1 MPSGYC
7 VFCEIVVGSAPA
19 SVVYRDD
26 FVIASMDI
34 RPVNPE
40 PTCRGGANLTHAD
53 LCGINLR
60 VARRF
65 KRRWVEDTTSIIF
78 VAMLFTTLIAVG
90 LTTVKSIQHTTRLT
104 LKY

>member
-1 MPSGYC
+1 MPSDYC

-19 SVVYRDD
+19 SVAYRDD
-26 FVIASMDI
+26 FVITSMDI
-34 RPVNPE
+34 RPVNPV
-40 PTCRGGANLTHAD
+40 PTCRDGANLTHAD

-65 KRRWVEDTTSIIF
+65 KRRWAEDTTSIIF
-78 VAMLFTTLIAVG
+78 VAMSFTSLIAVG
-90 LTTVKSIQHTTRLT
+90 LTTVESIQCTTRLT

>member
-1 MPSGYC
+1 MPSDYC

-40 PTCRGGANLTHAD
+40 PTCRGGT
-53 LCGINLR
+53 NLR

-65 KRRWVEDTTSIIF
+65 KRRWVEDTTSNIL

-90 LTTVKSIQHTTRLT
+90 LTTVKSIQYTTRLT
-104 LKY
+104 LNY

>member
-1 MPSGYC
+1 MPSDYC

-19 SVVYRDD
+19 SVAYRDD

-40 PTCRGGANLTHAD
+40 PTCRGKATLTHAD

-65 KRRWVEDTTSIIF
+65 KRRWVEAPPSIIF